1 MRWYFTSYSF
11 KNANTTTMHAEK
23 GSHVPLESPSPLTI
37 QKKCFVLLLKRLDPN
52 KKQKQMNTCFEIY
65 FIYDG
70 QTYNIV

>member
-1 MRWYFTSYSF
+1 MSWYFTSYSF
-11 KNANTTTMHAEK
+11 KNASTTTMHPEK

-37 QKKCFVLLLKRLDPN
+37 KTKGFVLFLKRPDPN
-52 KKQKQMNTCFEIY
+52 KKRKQMNTCFEIY